1 VGGSRGHESQVGGQS
16 LNVRWLKL
24 ADKDLDEIENYIRRD
39 NSSAATRVVL
49 RIVKAVEMLE
59 EHPGIGRPGRVEGT
73 KELVIPNMPYIVPYR
88 IKNKTVQILRVLHQD

>member
-1 VGGSRGHESQVGGQS
+1 

-24 ADKDLDEIENYIRRD
+24 ADKDLDKIENYIMRD

-49 RIVKAVEMLE
+49 RIVKAVEMLA

-88 IKNKTVQILRVLHQD
+88 IKNKTVQILRVLHQAQQWPDRF

>member
-1 VGGSRGHESQVGGQS
+1 M
-16 LNVRWLKL
+16 NVRWLKL
-24 ADKDLDEIENYIRRD
+24 ADKDLDKIENYIMRD

-49 RIVKAVEMLE
+49 RIVKAVEMPA

-88 IKNKTVQILRVLHQD
+88 IKNKTVQILRVLHQAQQWPDRF

>member
-1 VGGSRGHESQVGGQS
+1 M
-16 LNVRWLKL
+16 NVRWLKL
-24 ADKDLDEIENYIRRD
+24 ADKDLDKIENYIMRD

-49 RIVKAVEMLE
+49 RIVKAVEMLA

-88 IKNKTVQILRVLHQD
+88 IKNKTVQILRVLHQAQQWPDRF

>member
-1 VGGSRGHESQVGGQS
+1 M
-16 LNVRWLKL
+16 NVRWLKL
-24 ADKDLDEIENYIRRD
+24 ADKDLNEIENYIRRD

-49 RIVKAVEMLE
+49 RIIKTVEMLA

-88 IKNKTVQILRVLHQD
+88 IKNKTVQILRVLHQAQQWPDRF

>member
-1 VGGSRGHESQVGGQS
+1 M
-16 LNVRWLKL
+16 NVRWLKL
-24 ADKDLDEIENYIRRD
+24 ADKDLDEIENYIRQD

-49 RIVKAVEMLE
+49 RIVKAVEMLA

-88 IKNKTVQILRVLHQD
+88 IKNKTVQILRVLHQAQQWPDRF